1 MATYGWRNKKR
12 MRNTDEE
19 IFRFCSL
26 STGKVGIMELQV
38 DTHDLL
44 IVRLFYGIYT
54 NNITQKLKH

>member
-1 MATYGWRNKKR
+1 